1 MLPPLRV
8 VLELSGFTYMK
19 HKKQVLQVSA
29 GVLQLGFGGIY
40 FTPDA
45 VSFISTLRVIII
57 KQMNIFQRMHDSEE
71 WFKHTRSEGEAS
83 WDYWHLMMR
92 HFQRNMK

>member
-1 MLPPLRV
+1 
-8 VLELSGFTYMK
+8 MK
-19 HKKQVLQVSA
+19 HQKSDCHAQQVLP
-29 GVLQLGFGGIY
+29 VLAAVLPLGFGGNY

-45 VSFISTLRVIII
+45 VSFISTLRLIII

-71 WFKHTRSEGEAS
+71 WFKHGGSEGEAS